1 MRYALMTEPQ
11 QGYRYQDIVDAAVA
25 AKTAGFETYF
35 RSDHYSS
42 FPGEE
47 GQPATDCWTT
57 LAGLVRDTDGIGV
70 GSMVSPVTF
79 RIPGSFAKVVAT
91 VVEMAGDDR
100 VELGVGA
107 GWNQEEHAALG
118 IPYPGT
124 VERVDRMEEELAI
137 LRGLWDEPDG
147 WSFQGQHWQ
156 VQNALFRPRGPRPN
170 LIVGGVGRP
179 RSVRLGA
186 QFADEYNISS
196 SNPAE
201 VREVMATLD
210 AACEKF
216 DRDPGRSL
224 ARSWPACWWAA
235 TRPSSPIGASG
246 RSPSSVTTPTARPR
260 GWRRAATAGSWA
272 RPTRPGPASRNT
284 GLPVSTGSSS
294 RTSCRRTWTRSP
306 SWVSSSARPAGE
318 GRPGVAWLGT
328 FDCPGACLA

>member
-11 QGYRYQDIVDAAVA
+11 QGYSYQDIVDAANA
-25 AKTAGFETYF
+25 AKAVGFETYF

-42 FPGEE
+42 FPGDS

-57 LAGLVRDTDGIGV
+57 LAGLVRDTSGIGV

-91 VVEMAGDDR
+91 VVEMAGDER
-100 VELGVGA
+100 VEVGVGA
-107 GWNQEEHAALG
+107 GWNEEEHAALG

-147 WSFQGQHWQ
+147 WSFEGEHYQ
-156 VQNALFRPRGPRPN
+156 VRNAIFRPRGPRPN

-201 VREVMATLD
+201 VREIMGRLD
-210 AACEKF
+210 AACEKLG
-216 DRDPGRSL
+216 RDPRSL
-224 ARSWPACWWAA
+224 
-235 TRPSSPIGASG
+235 
-246 RSPSSVTTPTARPR
+246 
-260 GWRRAATAGSWA
+260 
-272 RPTRPGPASRNT
+272 
-284 GLPVSTGSSS
+284 
-294 RTSCRRTWTRSP
+294 TRSVMAGVLVGRDEADFADRRQRQIAVFGDEVDAAAE
-306 SWVSSSARPAGE
+306 WMEAR
-318 GRPGVAWLGT
+318 RDRWILGT
-328 FDCPGACLA
+328 PDAAKARIAEYADTGVDRLLFQDFLPRDLDHISVMGELLD